1 MKMSAKN
8 KMHEMGESKKE
19 RMMEY
24 GSPKAG
30 MKKMAKKAVIK
41 KAVVK
46 KVAKKA
52 VAKKMGKK

>member
-30 MKKMAKKAVIK
+30 MKKMAKKAV
-41 KAVVK
+41 
-46 KVAKKA
+46 AKKTA
-52 VAKKMGKK
+52 KKMVIKKMGKKK

>member
-30 MKKMAKKAVIK
+30 MKK
-41 KAVVK
+41 
-46 KVAKKA
+46 VAKKA
-52 VAKKMGKK
+52 VAKRVAKKSVAKKIAKKK

>member
-8 KMHEMGESKKE
+8 KMHEMGEGKKE

-30 MKKMAKKAVIK
+30 MKPVM
-41 KAVVK
+41 
-46 KVAKKA
+46 KKA
-52 VAKKMGKK
+52 VAKKVAKKSAKKIAKKK